1 MIKVSTFQ
9 CQGIEINMRTLLVCF
24 LTFLTVSTAL
34 GQDTLTVSQAVQR
47 VLEHHPAIAQG
58 SESVRAA
65 EARVLQSASPSYPD
79 VTTEASYT
87 FLGPIAKLTFPGLGE
102 FRLYPADNYDAH
114 IAGRYT
120 VYDFGRIDASVNVT
134 RSRVQSGR
142 DAVELTKS
150 NLAYQTIRVFYSI
163 LFLEKSIQVQDEQI
177 EALNQHMLSTKRR
190 VAAGTATSFEV
201 LTTQVRVAA
210 AQSQKID
217 LENGLQKQR
226 VVLGQL
232 LGLAPG
238 VQFQIR
244 GDFEQSAPRSTNQS
258 LFQVAAQQRTEIK
271 LARDAEQSAELQ
283 RDLVSLG
290 NRPSLK
296 ANIIYGFKNGLM
308 PNLDVLRG
316 NWVAGVKAEMPIFDG
331 WRTDHQ
337 KEEAEAV
344 MLAEQAR
351 RRDVEQQVSSD
362 VEQASADVQGAV
374 SKITISE
381 LQVQQA
387 KEAVSIAQ
395 SRYETG
401 TVTNLD
407 LLDAQAAE
415 STARLGNLQALYKYV
430 MSKYELQRAIG
441 AKPWE

>member
-9 CQGIEINMRTLLVCF
+9 SQGIEFNMRTLLAGF
-24 LTFLTVSTAL
+24 LTFLTISTAF
-34 GQDTLTVSQAVQR
+34 GQDTLTVTQAIRR

-58 SESVRAA
+58 TESVRAA
-65 EARVLQSASPSYPD
+65 EARALQSASPSYPD
-79 VTTEASYT
+79 LTAEASYA
-87 FLGPIAKLTFPGLGE
+87 FLGPIAKLAFPGLGE

-120 VYDFGRIDASVNVT
+120 VYDFGKLDATVNVT
-134 RSRVQSGR
+134 RSRVQSGL

-150 NLAYQTIRVFYSI
+150 NLAYQTIRIFYSI
-163 LFLEKSIQVQDEQI
+163 LYLERSIKVQDEQI
-177 EALNQHMLSTKRR
+177 EALHQHMLSTKRR
-190 VAAGTATSFEV
+190 VDAGTATSFDV

-226 VVLGQL
+226 VLLGQL

-238 VQFQIR
+238 TQVQIR
-244 GDFEQSAPRSTNQS
+244 GDFDQRTSPEARES
-258 LFQVAAQQRTEIK
+258 LFEMAAKQRMEIK
-271 LARDAEQSAELQ
+271 LAMDAEQSAQLQ
-283 RDLVSLG
+283 RDLASLG

-296 ANIIYGFKNGLM
+296 ANLAYGLKNGFI

-316 NWVAGVKAEMPIFDG
+316 NWVAGVKAEVPIFDG

-337 KEEAEAV
+337 KEEAEANI
-344 MLAEQAR
+344 LAEQAR
-351 RRDVEQQVSSD
+351 RRDVERQVSSD
-362 VEQASADVQGAV
+362 VEQATADVQAAV
-374 SKITISE
+374 SKIAISE

-430 MSKYELQRAIG
+430 MSKYELQRAVG
-441 AKPWE
+441 DKPWE